1 MDDETLTAVRG
12 LRLKLR
18 AAKGLIRDL
27 TIAAADVER
36 LLSNINAEPQEAE
49 RDHEKPERYSAAA

>member
-1 MDDETLTAVRG
+1 MDAETFEAVQV

-27 TIAAADVER
+27 TIAAAECER
-36 LLSNINAEPQEAE
+36 LLSQVNAEPEEAE
-49 RDHEKPERYSAAA
+49 RDHESQGRALSIA